1 MRRDKKLEER
11 DPNKG
16 NSIKHRDA
24 RERRRMQGPGPK
36 KEETAYNQEG
46 LGRAFTVID
55 GSVRNSVVDFEDKG

>member
-1 MRRDKKLEER
+1 
-11 DPNKG
+11 
-16 NSIKHRDA
+16 
-24 RERRRMQGPGPK
+24 MQGPGPK